1 MAETLTDGNLPQEL
15 EDNPT
20 MLGSPISP
28 VAGGLV
34 DPLSHKLN
42 IKELPQPPISYPP
55 SVRPSNTVPSIPSG
69 KINNSQQAADHIF
82 NLGKTANQWGRNPYQ
97 HTKEKVYNA
106 EYDGAY
112 FQRYAAVDDVYA
124 KKGFH
129 PYLDNEAIYNQE
141 ATWFDYFS
149 RSVDGAKIAFA
160 TSYKSMLPWNG
171 WSSDN
176 SDIKSAKELE
186 RAHAL
191 GHDTRG
197 GVGAWV
203 NNFTVDTGI
212 TFGILAE
219 IGTEE
224 LAIWTAATLAAPET
238 AGASFA
244 AAAIET
250 GNVVRKGVNL
260 AKLGKKLG
268 KTMDFLKS
276 SDKMREVYNLAGKTA
291 KRVGEAITPETAK
304 VLAEGFSSLKQGEK
318 FMDIARASKGFGALY
333 RDSRAALAV
342 HTEAAMEAGSSELDL
357 RKKLLDDHRK
367 NPENQGK
374 EPTQDQLTNMYMEA
388 SNAAKK
394 TYYWNLP
401 ALYLSNA
408 IVFEKALKG
417 WKPMMALRTELEA
430 GIKGKLQF
438 NQAWKAAGGK
448 AWEVVEKSWSN
459 TYKSLTKDG
468 LKHVPKNSLK
478 LLANK
483 FAKYSLVNLTEAFQE
498 QYQDAV
504 QGAMKEYYADRYN
517 HPGMEGSRSVWGS
530 FAKSAGNTLTSA
542 QGWNAFASGFLMGSV
557 VQAPQKLAFEWAP
570 MQFKKIT
577 DKEGYKTYMDRMEKN
592 TNNVVDALNAATM
605 DDKFFDSITENAVHQ
620 MNANQDAENANSA
633 GDKHTFYD
641 ITDDSVFNHIHT
653 LMRTGKIDLLRD
665 QIKDYKGLTKQ
676 DLEEAY
682 GPTSEE
688 EGDSYAYYQKRFDG
702 MINKIDLIE
711 KNYQE
716 LEKVHNIFNPSK
728 YNKEK
733 NPEAYLTEL
742 DNYHMVE
749 EAKKTALYSNYK
761 YARAIDRMQGLMRD
775 LTENKPISEAA
786 AADFTLLL
794 NPVSYD
800 RELGI
805 LEDEVKAFK
814 EGGKESVEKAY
825 ESQKKLNRLRKY
837 KDAADK
843 VRTALDIDSRRQAG
857 VDGEAVTAAQ
867 AEGKIIQG
875 TTVKNKKGNEHTV
888 DYITKGVAYN
898 KKGEKIGKLKDL
910 EILGGA
916 SEADFLENAFDDL
929 FKAYSGY
936 LKEVAKD
943 KKAFVRDRDIMSS
956 FEKLKDMFKLKQD
969 ADDMG
974 LAADILH
981 NPRQLLDY
989 AARGAQI
996 AGEMRAQQREKIEA
1010 SYRKYLESMRG
1021 NELLTELYRMGVF
1034 LDEEG
1039 VVEALD
1045 YKIPSKFYDISSK
1058 DEIDPSS
1065 QKYKDIMDLFEK
1077 FEDTSQQKFT
1087 EKPIPEAEVTPDM
1100 LRYSAVTRNKI
1111 NNDRRT
1117 FKDHAAYWGFNE
1129 DPAKSSTVNTREVL
1143 NKILKSEFATS
1154 REKQLARR
1162 LLGLISKESVVTFTK
1177 LGNPGEFRH
1186 TEEDKIGTFID
1197 ARYMSDEYMG
1207 GKKTPIEA
1215 IILHELIHEI
1225 TSVEMAKDPEFSAAI
1240 TKLLKAAQNAYAKAP
1255 PTDTT
1260 LYEGGTRREFY
1271 GLKNEQEFLAELFSN
1286 DRFRT
1291 WLNTIEYESTGTT
1304 LWTEFLDKLKS
1315 FLARIL
1321 GVRADGTL
1329 LDEAMNIATQYIDRS
1344 QGLTPAQQEVASRG
1358 GLTFASPIES
1368 YKTAGIL
1375 PDMIKAYKKFVQRRI
1390 GKDRVTAEEWMDPEA
1405 ATKTDDQIAAS
1416 DGFRKYLNTR
1426 PIVVRGLFDTINSK
1440 TQPVQAPV
1448 APVVRPPAAPVVP
1461 PPASTAGTFTPSTP
1475 YGTPTGPTLTTST
1488 DEQEVARLRAEEQA
1502 EYAAMT
1508 DPNDQ
1513 AKKDEIYDKYD
1524 LLISPI
1530 LARIDASKT
1539 QPGTG
1544 EVVEKASLAQQR
1556 LLVNDLGYTYDEAGQ
1571 FTAEEAVKI
1580 LDENITKA
1588 QKQAAQQRAE
1598 EAEKALVAQGKEN
1611 QMRSLEADIDAVE
1624 FIEDFK
1630 AVEKKIGQA
1639 MAEDPLAID
1648 TDRLDARIEARKQE
1662 LATNLKFEDIQE
1674 GNGVIMRDDYNNKM
1688 VVVAKDDIGL
1698 YLRRYDQPE
1707 TGNVTFVPKDQV
1719 REKVLYKHQPSVAT
1733 MIIAEPVTEQAQQ
1746 AANEN
1751 QQSVQQPTDAAE
1763 IADDIQQAST
1773 MTDAEIEDEF
1783 NDNLGCL

>member
-1 MAETLTDGNLPQEL
+1 MEDTLQNENLAQEL
-15 EDNPT
+15 EANPN
-20 MLGSPISP
+20 MLGSPSSP
-28 VAGGLV
+28 LAGGLV
-34 DPLSHKLN
+34 DPLSHKLD
-42 IKELPQPPISYPP
+42 ITQLPQPPISYPP
-55 SVRPSNTVPSIPSG
+55 SVRPSNTVPAIG
-69 KINNSQQAADHIF
+69 TTKVNTSQQAANQIF
-82 NLGKTANQWGRNPYQ
+82 DLGKTANQWGRNPYQ

-106 EYDGAY
+106 DYDGVY
-112 FQRYAAVDDVYA
+112 FDRYTAVDNVY
-124 KKGFH
+124 KKRGVH

-141 ATWFDYFS
+141 ASWFDYFS
-149 RSVDGAKIAFA
+149 RSVDGAKKTFA
-160 TSYKSMLPWNG
+160 TSYSSMLPWNG
-171 WSSDN
+171 WKTDN
-176 SDIKSAKELE
+176 SDIQSAKQLE
-186 RAHAL
+186 TAHAL

-203 NNFTVDTGI
+203 NNFTIDSGI

-224 LAIWTAATLAAPET
+224 LAIWTTAALAAPET
-238 AGASFA
+238 LGGSIIAGAAESA
-244 AAAIET
+244 
-250 GNVVRKGVNL
+250 NVIRKGL
-260 AKLGKKLG
+260 QFSKMTEKLG
-268 KTMDFLKS
+268 KTMDWLKNA
-276 SDKMREVYNLAGKTA
+276 DKMRDMYNLAGKTA
-291 KRVGEAITPETAK
+291 KKVGQALTPETAK
-304 VLAEGFSSLKQGEK
+304 VLSEGFSSLRQGEK
-318 FMDIARASKGFGALY
+318 FMDMARASKGFGALY
-333 RDSRAALAV
+333 RDSRGFLAV
-342 HTEAAMEAGSSELDL
+342 HTEAAMEAGSNELDL
-357 RKKLLDDHRK
+357 RKQLLDDHRK
-367 NPENQGK
+367 DPKNEGK
-374 EPTQDQLTNMYMEA
+374 EPTQDQLNRMYMEA
-388 SNAAKK
+388 ANAAKK

-401 ALYLSNA
+401 ALYISNA

-417 WKPMMALRTELEA
+417 WKPMMALREELQA
-430 GIKGKLQF
+430 GIKGKLKF
-438 NQAWKAAGGK
+438 NEAWKSAGGK
-448 AWEVVEKSWSN
+448 AWEVVDKSWKQ
-459 TYKSLTKDG
+459 TYKDLTKDG
-468 LKHVPKNSLK
+468 LKYVPKNSLK
-478 LLANK
+478 HVANK
-483 FAKYSLVNLTEAFQE
+483 FAKYSTVNITEAFQE

-504 QGAMKEYYADRYN
+504 QGAMKEYYSDRYH

-557 VQAPQKLAFEWAP
+557 VQGPQKLAFEWAP
-570 MQFKKIT
+570 VQFKKYT
-577 DKEGYKTYMDRMEKN
+577 DKAGYDKYMDRMERN
-592 TNNVVDALNAATM
+592 TNDVVNALNAATM
-605 DDKFFDSITENAVHQ
+605 DAKFFDSITENAVHQ
-620 MNANQDAENANSA
+620 MNSNHEAANANEA
-633 GDKHTFYD
+633 GDKHSYYD

-665 QIKDYKGLTKQ
+665 QIKDYKNLTKQ

-682 GPTSEE
+682 GPTTEE
-688 EGDSYAYYQKRFDG
+688 EGDSYSHYQKKFDN
-702 MINKIDLIE
+702 MVNKIDLIE
-711 KNYQE
+711 RNYQE
-716 LEKVHNIFNPSK
+716 LEKIHNIFNPSK

-742 DNYHMVE
+742 DNYTMFE

-761 YARAIDRMQGLMRD
+761 YARAIERMQGLMKD
-775 LTENKPISEAA
+775 LTNNKPISESA

-794 NPVSYD
+794 NPTSYD
-800 RELGI
+800 REIEI
-805 LEDEVKAFK
+805 LEDEIATFK
-814 EGGKESVEKAY
+814 EGNKASVEKAY
-825 ESQKKLNRLRKY
+825 TSQRKLNRLRKY
-837 KDAADK
+837 KDATTK
-843 VRTALDIDSRRQAG
+843 VRLALDIDSRRQAG
-857 VDGEAVTAAQ
+857 VDGQAVSD
-867 AEGKIIQG
+867 AEKEGRVVQG
-875 TTVKNKKGNEHTV
+875 TIVKNKKGNEHTV
-888 DYITKGVAYN
+888 DYVTKGIAYN
-898 KKGEKIGKLKDL
+898 KKGEKIGKVKDL
-910 EILGGA
+910 EILSGE
-916 SEADFLENAFDDL
+916 SKADFLENAFDDL
-929 FKAYSGY
+929 FKAYSSY

-943 KKAFVRDRDIMSS
+943 KNAFVRDRDIMSS

-974 LAADILH
+974 VVADILH
-981 NPRQLLDY
+981 NPRNLLDY
-989 AARGAQI
+989 AARASQV
-996 AGEMRAQQREKIEA
+996 AGEMRAQKRDKIEQ
-1010 SYRKYLESMRG
+1010 SYKKYLEKMRG
-1021 NELLTELYRMGVF
+1021 DELLTALYRMGVF

-1039 VVEALD
+1039 VLEALD
-1045 YKIPSKFYDISSK
+1045 YKIPSNFYDISSK
-1058 DEIDPSS
+1058 EEIDPSS
-1065 QKYKDIMDLFEK
+1065 EKYKEIMDLFEK
-1077 FEDTSQQKFT
+1077 FEDTKQQKFT
-1087 EKPIPEAEVTPDM
+1087 EKPIPEAEVDQDT
-1100 LRYSAVTRNKI
+1100 LRYSSATRNKI
-1111 NNDRRT
+1111 NEDRRR

-1129 DPAKSSTVNTREVL
+1129 DPSKTSTVNTREIL
-1143 NKILKSEFATS
+1143 NKIIKSEFATT

-1162 LLGLISKESVVTFTK
+1162 MLGLISKESVVTFTK
-1177 LGNPGEFRH
+1177 LGNPGQFRH
-1186 TEEDKIGTFID
+1186 TGEDKIGTFID

-1207 GKKTPIEA
+1207 GKRTPIEA
-1215 IILHELIHEI
+1215 ILLHELIHEV
-1225 TSVEMAKDPEFSAAI
+1225 TSVEMEKDPQFKSAV
-1240 TKLLKAAQNAYAKAP
+1240 TKLLKAAQDAYAKAA

-1260 LYEGGTRREFY
+1260 LYQGATKREFY

-1321 GVRADGTL
+1321 GVRSDSTL
-1329 LDEAMNIATQYIDRS
+1329 LDEAMNIATKYIDQA
-1344 QGLTPAQQEVASRG
+1344 QGLTPAQQQAVTTG

-1368 YKTAGIL
+1368 FKTAGIL
-1375 PDMIKAYKKFVQRRI
+1375 PDMIKEYKKFVQVRI

-1405 ATKTDDQIAAS
+1405 VNKTDDEIAS
-1416 DGFRKYLNTR
+1416 SEGFKKYLNTR
-1426 PIVVRGLFDTINSK
+1426 PIAVRGMMDTVNGK
-1440 TQPVQAPV
+1440 TQPIAQPI
-1448 APVVRPPAAPVVP
+1448 APVVPPAAAAPAPVMPVAAPVVP
-1461 PPASTAGTFTPSTP
+1461 PA
-1475 YGTPTGPTLTTST
+1475 TTST

-1502 EYAAMT
+1502 EYAAMS

-1513 AKKDEIYDKYD
+1513 AKKDEIYDRYD

-1598 EAEKALVAQGKEN
+1598 EAEKALVAEKKEN
-1611 QMRSLEADIDAVE
+1611 QMKSLEDDIDAVE

-1662 LATNLKFEDIQE
+1662 LATNLRFEDIQE
-1674 GNGVIMRDDYNNKM
+1674 GNGVIMRDDYNTKM

-1707 TGNVTFVPKDQV
+1707 TGNVTFVPKDLV
-1719 REKVLYKHQPSVAT
+1719 REKVLYKHQPSIAT

-1763 IADDIQQAST
+1763 IADDIQQASN